1 MTKYAIEGG
10 IDFYEELY
18 KSLDNEQNDNQDC
31 CLITNLPLDNDFV
44 KLECLHK
51 FNYGPLFKELCKQ
64 KRNVNDENYN
74 ITKMLIKCP
83 YCRCLQSNLLP
94 PKEGFKLIYGVN
106 TSTKLNTV
114 HSGYIPAGYIEG
126 KCEYTFQHLVNP
138 DHIVICDT
146 PYVVKID
153 NGKCYCYYHKY
164 LGMKQMWDEAK
175 QKIKQKKMEVKLKL
189 KQEKEQ
195 QKMETLIKL
204 KQEKEKQKMEIKNK
218 AKQEKEQQKMEALMN
233 ANQKPKCTQII
244 KTGARKGLACDC
256 KVFEN
261 NLLCL
266 RHHNLNL

>member
-1 MTKYAIEGG
+1 MIEGN

-18 KSLDNEQNDNQDC
+18 KSLDEQQNEHENEEY
-31 CLITNLPLDNDFV
+31 CLITNLPLESDFV
-44 KLECLHK
+44 KLECSHK

-83 YCRCLQSNLLP
+83 YCRCLQSTLLP

-106 TSTKLNTV
+106 TTTKLNSV

-138 DHIVICDT
+138 DHIVICET

-164 LGMKQMWDEAK
+164 LGMKNMWDEAK
-175 QKIKQKKMEVKLKL
+175 QKIKQEKMEAKLKI
-189 KQEKEQ
+189 KQDKAQ
-195 QKMETLIKL
+195 AKL
-204 KQEKEKQKMEIKNK
+204 KIKQDKIDEKNK
-218 AKQEKEQQKMEALMN
+218 ATLEAKIKKIQSKNNVVISEQ
-233 ANQKPKCTQII
+233 PKCNEIL
-244 KTGARKGLACDC
+244 KTGARKGFACGC

-261 NLLCL
+261 NSLCL
-266 RHHNLNL
+266 RHHKLNL